1 MVGNRQTDKNLEQIL
16 DYDVPVF
23 KLNFFFSCSTSLHV
37 PFTMIYELLLS
48 GGEMSY
54 LFKYKVVIYSCEK
67 CNHCNSR
74 KLTEHLDLHFN

>member
-1 MVGNRQTDKNLEQIL
+1 
-16 DYDVPVF
+16 
-23 KLNFFFSCSTSLHV
+23 
-37 PFTMIYELLLS
+37 MIYELLLS